1 MESSHLGIL
10 PKVHYSAMPNNRMES
25 DASRAGPADTDH
37 YHRPLLAVSSIQIEP
52 SIKKGSICYFSTY
65 QTAD

>member
-25 DASRAGPADTDH
+25 DAAAELA
-37 YHRPLLAVSSIQIEP
+37 PLIPIIITVR
-52 SIKKGSICYFSTY
+52 F
-65 QTAD
+65 